1 MFLTSSRISPIRI
14 IMAKV
19 TKNDSGFIFEKS
31 LICVEYGKN
40 EPRRVEG
47 VSEEDVWSDG
57 GGTEEIPSVGR
68 G

>member
-1 MFLTSSRISPIRI
+1 MFLTSSRINPIRI

-40 EPRRVEG
+40 EPARAEG
-47 VSEEDVWSDG
+47 ISEGDV
-57 GGTEEIPSVGR
+57 R
-68 G
+68 